1 MKHDAFR
8 YDFTFKELIYFL
20 FGKKVCPRCKGKMV
34 KIKRYE
40 TVKGAEFNS
49 KTEAFFIPNAKVKH
63 YLYFFTC
70 EKCGAEYSL
79 NELIKMK

>member
-1 MKHDAFR
+1 MKN
-8 YDFTFKELIYFL
+8 
-20 FGKKVCPRCKGKMV
+20 
-34 KIKRYE
+34 KRYE

-79 NELIKMK
+79 NELVKMK